1 MKIISVLSIDPE
13 GGLLVKFQ
21 SKFHLG
27 TVSKKCSGKK
37 KCLKNIYFVCTG
49 SMNESIKA
57 GAKNHPNNASTLNN
71 KGRGLFEIH
80 TFFHYF

>member
-1 MKIISVLSIDPE
+1 MLSGSMILMKIISVLSIGPE

-37 KCLKNIYFVCTG
+37 NVSKRLILYALEV
-49 SMNESIKA
+49 
-57 GAKNHPNNASTLNN
+57 
-71 KGRGLFEIH
+71 
-80 TFFHYF
+80 